1 MPITIR
7 RSSWGTLVRKF
18 YFIAVVMVAGLSM
31 GNVEAGQSGIAVGA
45 PPELHH
51 WDKMIGPWST
61 TEERLSQDGST
72 WQPSKAADWNFYWS
86 YDGWGIRD
94 DYTSPPMSEPVED
107 ESKRQRGTNLRI
119 YNPKTRQWVMTWL
132 TIASTTP
139 ASFTATSTDEEIV
152 MLSDTANPQG
162 FFGRITFFDMTGK
175 SFEWKL
181 EWSKDQ
187 EQWQEVYRIHGT
199 KKPN

>member
-1 MPITIR
+1 M
-7 RSSWGTLVRKF
+7 
-18 YFIAVVMVAGLSM
+18 IAVANASV
-31 GNVEAGQSGIAVGA
+31 VEAGSSGVARDA

-51 WDKMIGPWST
+51 WDKLIGEWST
-61 TEERLSQDGST
+61 MEEALSQDGSA

-86 YDGWGIRD
+86 FDGWGVRD
-94 DYTSPPMSEPVED
+94 DYTSPPLSEPVKN

-119 YNPKTRQWVMTWL
+119 FNPATGQWVMTWL
-132 TIASTTP
+132 TIASTKP
-139 ASFTATSTDEEIV
+139 AGFTATSTNEEIV

-162 FFGRITFFDMTGK
+162 FFGRITFFDMTEE

-187 EQWQEVYRIHGT
+187 EQWQEVYRIHG
-199 KKPN
+199 KKKSR